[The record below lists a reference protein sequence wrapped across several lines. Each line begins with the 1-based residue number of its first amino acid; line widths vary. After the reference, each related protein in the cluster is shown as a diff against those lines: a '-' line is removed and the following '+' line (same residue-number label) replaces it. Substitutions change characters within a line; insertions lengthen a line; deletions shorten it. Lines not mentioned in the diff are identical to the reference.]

1 RFFFSSRRRHT
12 RFHVTGVQTC
22 ALPISAVG
30 VFYANAVDGDDSA
43 VPEVAGKAQ
52 GLDEGELL
60 LVADR
65 HFNFLGGDGG
75 GEGGDDVVE
84 GLLPEADDLQQPRGG
99 VEAVVE
105 AVPAVVEEQVA
116 AELAAHRRTGLGD
129 LVAHVGVAGLPHH
142 RAPTVAAHEVLQAP
156 RALDV
161 EYHVGAWKAGEDVL
175 DEDHQQLIRPDD
187 AAA

>member
-30 VFYANAVDGDDSA
+30 VFYANAVDGDDGA

-84 GLLPEADDLQQPRGG
+84 RSEERRGG
-99 VEAVVE
+99 KEGRYRWSPCRE
-105 AVPAVVEEQVA
+105 KNN
-116 AELAAHRRTGLGD
+116 RR
-129 LVAHVGVAGLPHH
+129 
-142 RAPTVAAHEVLQAP
+142 
-156 RALDV
+156 
-161 EYHVGAWKAGEDVL
+161 K
-175 DEDHQQLIRPDD
+175 
-187 AAA
+187 